1 MTILNKEK
9 ILEQAKIFVDEGKF
23 DKAIREYEKIT
34 LADPADLRVKLR
46 IAELYTKRKQINDAI
61 RLYREVAHSY
71 TADGFLLKAVTVYKN
86 ILRLNPS
93 LIEVNEELAGLYE
106 KMGLTHDAV
115 RQFDILASTLDMKGM
130 TDKVIDIRKKIV
142 ALNPEDGTARVRLAE
157 TFQRDGRM
165 EEAIDQY
172 EDYAARLDKS
182 GADKRKLA
190 DVYEKILA
198 HRPKNYDLMRK
209 LIAIY
214 EELSDHKK
222 ALKWLE
228 DGKEMTEHDP
238 GLLKLAAAIY
248 TSQHQVETARAKY
261 MLLADLENQSGHQDK
276 ALDAYFE
283 ILVLLPDEEDRLERR
298 VEEIRPGAMA
308 EMVERAAVRR
318 KELEEQEERRQIEE
332 ETEKTQK
339 TAAEQA
345 EEERADAKRAQRA
358 EKKQAVAAP
367 PKIEPK
373 PAVAPQK
380 APAKA
385 EPDRGRA
392 DSAYNLGIAYRK
404 MGLARESE
412 AEFKKALDIYNA
424 CVSAGIADEEVKR
437 RIAEMEA
444 GLSGAKVESKSE
456 AKAKVET
463 PKKADKEKKKIS
475 FV

>member
-172 EDYAARLDKS
+172 EDYAARLDRS

-261 MLLADLENQSGHQDK
+261 MLLADIENQSGHQDK

-339 TAAEQA
+339 AAAEQA

-358 EKKQAVAAP
+358 AKKQVAA
-367 PKIEPK
+367 
-373 PAVAPQK
+373 APQK

-385 EPDRGRA
+385 GPDRGRA

-424 CVSAGIADEEVKR
+424 CVSAGIADEEAKR

-444 GLSGAKVESKSE
+444 GISVARVESKSE

-463 PKKADKEKKKIS
+463 PKNAEKEKKKIS